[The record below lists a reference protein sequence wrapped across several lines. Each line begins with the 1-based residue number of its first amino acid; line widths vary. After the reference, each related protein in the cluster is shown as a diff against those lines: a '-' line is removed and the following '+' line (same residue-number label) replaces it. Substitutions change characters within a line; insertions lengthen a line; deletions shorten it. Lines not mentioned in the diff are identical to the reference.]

1 MPGGR
6 ENRSE
11 RLCGELGEDTSGS
24 DSLVGWAFL
33 MLCIC
38 HLFAFILLFSIHL
51 GSGLTSGKLRVPQQS
66 QKGHGET
73 QMLGNREL
81 TT

>member
-6 ENRSE
+6 ENGSE

-38 HLFAFILLFSIHL
+38 HLFAFILTLFHS
-51 GSGLTSGKLRVPQQS
+51 SWKWVDLRKT
-66 QKGHGET
+66 KGTPAVSEGPW
-73 QMLGNREL
+73 
-81 TT
+81 